1 MTSLPRLHDKILSP
15 KNKNPTTKKVNL
27 LLLVSNL
34 SLKLVFLSFSVV
46 HVWWEQVHPLL
57 AWSLAQG
64 KVGLML
70 CCAEG
75 LNMNPIYTIVLTKL
89 KQQFLKIHLNGYLLF
104 K

>member
-1 MTSLPRLHDKILSP
+1 MTRFYLQKT
-15 KNKNPTTKKVNL
+15 KTQQQKKVNL